1 MMEMMSWSA
10 TISPCAKGSK
20 LFESFDMDFYNEKC
34 AEYDALPQTEKGK
47 YKSRDAYVVIQGGPN
62 LTALN
67 KAYLKLNNE
76 IDSRLKDSSIPERLS
91 IDLLIQQNAVLDL
104 LSSLENENYIKDI
117 YKEKKHRVRNGLNT
131 ADAIELMD
139 CIRQGRSLLDA
150 AIKADMIAKPLIDFY
165 AACAYAYAIIVVH
178 SPLHKSIDSLKGSHG
193 HTYNHATGCIEFGGD
208 LPSGTFLD
216 LLCALQISQ
225 ICDYHSNISLKYSLM
240 PYIELVQESSI
251 KLSLVTLLSMVPEL
265 NEYYTKVDT
274 QNHLVHKLSIDT
286 EIVNSSITYN
296 FYIGN
301 GIDRP
306 SKEKL
311 KAAFNVDDA
320 AIRDNQ
326 GAYKVT
332 VSSSIISRITP
343 CIYHDL
349 RGQLWYIESP
359 IEGLVLPE
367 LCLHF
372 LIISALCNIMRYSP
386 HNWSNILTNKVSPQ
400 YSLLISKYLRLFEI
414 KYPMLVSELITNY
427 VPVIAEK

>member
-1 MMEMMSWSA
+1 MEMMSWSA

-139 CIRQGRSLLDA
+139 C
-150 AIKADMIAKPLIDFY
+150 
-165 AACAYAYAIIVVH
+165 
-178 SPLHKSIDSLKGSHG
+178 
-193 HTYNHATGCIEFGGD
+193 
-208 LPSGTFLD
+208 
-216 LLCALQISQ
+216 
-225 ICDYHSNISLKYSLM
+225 
-240 PYIELVQESSI
+240 
-251 KLSLVTLLSMVPEL
+251 MVPEL

>member
-1 MMEMMSWSA
+1 MLWFPAIYIIIE
-10 TISPCAKGSK
+10 
-20 LFESFDMDFYNEKC
+20 E
-34 AEYDALPQTEKGK
+34 
-47 YKSRDAYVVIQGGPN
+47 YVV
-62 LTALN
+62 
-67 KAYLKLNNE
+67 
-76 IDSRLKDSSIPERLS
+76 
-91 IDLLIQQNAVLDL
+91 
-104 LSSLENENYIKDI
+104 
-117 YKEKKHRVRNGLNT
+117 RN
-131 ADAIELMD
+131 IVP
-139 CIRQGRSLLDA
+139 I
-150 AIKADMIAKPLIDFY
+150 IAFCNQ
-165 AACAYAYAIIVVH
+165 A
-178 SPLHKSIDSLKGSHG
+178 
-193 HTYNHATGCIEFGGD
+193 
-208 LPSGTFLD
+208 
-216 LLCALQISQ
+216 
-225 ICDYHSNISLKYSLM
+225 
-240 PYIELVQESSI
+240 
-251 KLSLVTLLSMVPEL
+251 
-265 NEYYTKVDT
+265 KVW
-274 QNHLVHKLSIDT
+274 Q
-286 EIVNSSITYN
+286 
-296 FYIGN
+296 
-301 GIDRP
+301 
-306 SKEKL
+306 KL

>member
-1 MMEMMSWSA
+1 ML
-10 TISPCAKGSK
+10 I
-20 LFESFDMDFYNEKC
+20 
-34 AEYDALPQTEKGK
+34 
-47 YKSRDAYVVIQGGPN
+47 KSN
-62 LTALN
+62 
-67 KAYLKLNNE
+67 
-76 IDSRLKDSSIPERLS
+76 
-91 IDLLIQQNAVLDL
+91 
-104 LSSLENENYIKDI
+104 
-117 YKEKKHRVRNGLNT
+117 
-131 ADAIELMD
+131 
-139 CIRQGRSLLDA
+139 
-150 AIKADMIAKPLIDFY
+150 F
-165 AACAYAYAIIVVH
+165 
-178 SPLHKSIDSLKGSHG
+178 SH
-193 HTYNHATGCIEFGGD
+193 
-208 LPSGTFLD
+208 TFKQL
-216 LLCALQISQ
+216 
-225 ICDYHSNISLKYSLM
+225 CDYFVST
-240 PYIELVQESSI
+240 PCF
-251 KLSLVTLLSMVPEL
+251 
-265 NEYYTKVDT
+265 
-274 QNHLVHKLSIDT
+274 ID
-286 EIVNSSITYN
+286 NL
-296 FYIGN
+296 F
-301 GIDRP
+301 R
-306 SKEKL
+306 KHKL

>member
-1 MMEMMSWSA
+1 M
-10 TISPCAKGSK
+10 
-20 LFESFDMDFYNEKC
+20 
-34 AEYDALPQTEKGK
+34 
-47 YKSRDAYVVIQGGPN
+47 
-62 LTALN
+62 
-67 KAYLKLNNE
+67 
-76 IDSRLKDSSIPERLS
+76 
-91 IDLLIQQNAVLDL
+91 
-104 LSSLENENYIKDI
+104 
-117 YKEKKHRVRNGLNT
+117 
-131 ADAIELMD
+131 
-139 CIRQGRSLLDA
+139 
-150 AIKADMIAKPLIDFY
+150 
-165 AACAYAYAIIVVH
+165 
-178 SPLHKSIDSLKGSHG
+178 
-193 HTYNHATGCIEFGGD
+193 
-208 LPSGTFLD
+208 PS
-216 LLCALQISQ
+216 
-225 ICDYHSNISLKYSLM
+225 
-240 PYIELVQESSI
+240 IELVQDSSI

-306 SKEKL
+306 SKEK
-311 KAAFNVDDA
+311 
-320 AIRDNQ
+320 Q

>member
-1 MMEMMSWSA
+1 MKSGVSLQQMLTEVKRQSESKEDYLIAPNRLRMESY
-10 TISPCAKGSK
+10 G
-20 LFESFDMDFYNEKC
+20 
-34 AEYDALPQTEKGK
+34 
-47 YKSRDAYVVIQGGPN
+47 
-62 LTALN
+62 
-67 KAYLKLNNE
+67 
-76 IDSRLKDSSIPERLS
+76 
-91 IDLLIQQNAVLDL
+91 
-104 LSSLENENYIKDI
+104 
-117 YKEKKHRVRNGLNT
+117 
-131 ADAIELMD
+131 
-139 CIRQGRSLLDA
+139 
-150 AIKADMIAKPLIDFY
+150 
-165 AACAYAYAIIVVH
+165 
-178 SPLHKSIDSLKGSHG
+178 
-193 HTYNHATGCIEFGGD
+193 
-208 LPSGTFLD
+208 
-216 LLCALQISQ
+216 
-225 ICDYHSNISLKYSLM
+225 
-240 PYIELVQESSI
+240 
-251 KLSLVTLLSMVPEL
+251 
-265 NEYYTKVDT
+265 
-274 QNHLVHKLSIDT
+274 
-286 EIVNSSITYN
+286 
-296 FYIGN
+296 
-301 GIDRP
+301 
-306 SKEKL
+306 KEKL

>member
-91 IDLLIQQNAVLDL
+91 IDLLIQQNAVLDF

-225 ICDYHSNISLKYSLM
+225 ICDYHSNI
-240 PYIELVQESSI
+240 
-251 KLSLVTLLSMVPEL
+251 
-265 NEYYTKVDT
+265 
-274 QNHLVHKLSIDT
+274 
-286 EIVNSSITYN
+286 NSSITYN

>member
-1 MMEMMSWSA
+1 M
-10 TISPCAKGSK
+10 
-20 LFESFDMDFYNEKC
+20 
-34 AEYDALPQTEKGK
+34 
-47 YKSRDAYVVIQGGPN
+47 
-62 LTALN
+62 
-67 KAYLKLNNE
+67 
-76 IDSRLKDSSIPERLS
+76 
-91 IDLLIQQNAVLDL
+91 
-104 LSSLENENYIKDI
+104 
-117 YKEKKHRVRNGLNT
+117 
-131 ADAIELMD
+131 
-139 CIRQGRSLLDA
+139 
-150 AIKADMIAKPLIDFY
+150 
-165 AACAYAYAIIVVH
+165 
-178 SPLHKSIDSLKGSHG
+178 
-193 HTYNHATGCIEFGGD
+193 
-208 LPSGTFLD
+208 PS
-216 LLCALQISQ
+216 
-225 ICDYHSNISLKYSLM
+225 
-240 PYIELVQESSI
+240 IELVQDSSI

-427 VPVIAEK
+427 IPVIAEK